1 MEESCQN
8 EILIL
13 IEDEKETNQNETNI
27 KEYVEKVKNENV
39 QTKNSRIEKNV
50 EQIMNFLL
58 YELHIQRKI

>member
-58 YELHIQRKI
+58 

>member
-13 IEDEKETNQNETNI
+13 IEDENETNQNETNI
-27 KEYVEKVKNENV
+27 EEYVERVKNLNV
-39 QTKNSRIEKNV
+39 QTKNSRVEKNV

-58 YELHIQRKI
+58 